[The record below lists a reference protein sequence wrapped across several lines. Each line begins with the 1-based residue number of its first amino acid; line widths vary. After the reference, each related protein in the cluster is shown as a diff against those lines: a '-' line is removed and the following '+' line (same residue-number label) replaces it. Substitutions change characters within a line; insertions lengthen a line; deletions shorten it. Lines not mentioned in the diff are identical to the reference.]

1 MDLWG
6 GLKKGSPEV
15 KVRPPPEVNVTSIT
29 IHIDYSDS
37 QIPFSGPSLYPD
49 PEYPMDSYVRRAG
62 GGSKGGSLPAGR
74 AEIPIFPASEGESHS
89 LGLPAPMDSS
99 LAQSA
104 SHEAPYIFLYFFL
117 TPNPFSV
124 YSPHP
129 KVNSYQ

>member
-1 MDLWG
+1 MKIIAFLEDEEVNEKILRHLGLW
-6 GLKKGSPEV
+6 EV
-15 KVRPPPEVNVTSIT
+15 KVRPPPKEKVPFLSVS
-29 IHIDYSDS
+29 IDYSDS

-99 LAQSA
+99 FA
-104 SHEAPYIFLYFFL
+104 
-117 TPNPFSV
+117 
-124 YSPHP
+124 
-129 KVNSYQ
+129 